1 MSRIKFLTH
10 KCISSNLNTIYL
22 NLNTINFPNHG
33 VGGGVWGSF
42 GTFSARGGANDL
54 LGRPEGTGEVG
65 NHQIF
70 LH

>member
-42 GTFSARGGANDL
+42 GREGQMTCLGDL
-54 LGRPEGTGEVG
+54 REQGW
-65 NHQIF
+65 
-70 LH
+70 